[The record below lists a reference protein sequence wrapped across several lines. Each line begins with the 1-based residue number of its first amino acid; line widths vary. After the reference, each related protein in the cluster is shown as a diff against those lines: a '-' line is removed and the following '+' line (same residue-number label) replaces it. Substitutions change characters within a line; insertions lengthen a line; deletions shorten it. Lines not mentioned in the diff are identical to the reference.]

1 MKPEEKARQQIDDQ
15 LQAAGWTVQTRD
27 EANLGAARGVAVGEF
42 PGAVPRDCGGFFG
55 GEKWMWRS
63 ENRRR

>member
-27 EANLGAARGVAVGEF
+27 EANLGAARGIAVEDLG
-42 PGAVPRDCGGFFG
+42 VWKS
-55 GEKWMWRS
+55 EK
-63 ENRRR
+63 RRR